1 MARSRFFA
9 VLIALALGANA
20 LYAGGRSENAILVL
34 VDGLRWQEVF
44 RGAEEDLITKENGA
58 VDHPETV
65 KGQYWADTP
74 EARRERL
81 MPFLW
86 TVIAKQGQV
95 FGNEGRGSIM
105 RVANVHKF
113 SYPGYS
119 EMLVGFADPRV
130 NSNDPTP
137 NPNVTVLEWLNKRP
151 QFEGRVA
158 AFGTWDNVANIVN
171 RARCGFYISAGLEPV
186 TGDPNDAQLVLLNHL
201 KRDIPT
207 RWGGS
212 PFDALT
218 FYSALE
224 YIRLHTPKVF
234 YLTFGETDEWAHEG
248 RYADYLDA
256 AHRSDS
262 FLRALWETIQALP
275 EYRGKTTL
283 IIANDHGRGSGLT
296 EWKNHGA
303 KVEGAE
309 YVWLAVLGPDT
320 PARGER
326 TGGEPVV
333 LAQVAATLAAALGED
348 YCAGVPEAAR
358 PIADAFSAAAK

>member
-1 MARSRFFA
+1 MTRRGLFTVLA
-9 VLIALALGANA
+9 VLCLGAGS

-65 KGQYWADTP
+65 KAKYWADTP
-74 EARRERL
+74 EARRELL

-86 TVIAKQGQV
+86 TVVAKQGQL
-95 FGNEGRGSIM
+95 FGDEDHGGVM
-105 RVANVHKF
+105 RVSNVYKF

-119 EMLVGFADPRV
+119 EMIVGFADPRI

-137 NPNVTVLEWLNKRP
+137 NPNVTVLEWLNQRP
-151 QFEGRVA
+151 RLAGHVA
-158 AFGTWDNVANIVN
+158 AFGTWENVANILN
-171 RARCGFYISAGLEPV
+171 RARCGFYINAGLEPV
-186 TGDPNDAQLVLLNHL
+186 TVDPNDAQLELLNQL
-201 KRDIPT
+201 KRDIPG

-224 YIRLHTPKVF
+224 YIRLHKPKIF
-234 YLTFGETDEWAHEG
+234 YLTFGETDEWGHEG

-256 AHRSDS
+256 AHRSDQ
-262 FLRALWETIQALP
+262 FLRALWDTLQALP

-283 IIANDHGRGSGLT
+283 IVANDHGRGSGPT

-309 YVWLAVLGPDT
+309 NIWLAIIGPDT

-326 TGGEPVV
+326 TGGEPVIQ
-333 LAQVAATLAAALGED
+333 AQIAATLAAAVGED
-348 YCAGVPEAAR
+348 YCAAVPQAAK
-358 PIADAFSAAAK
+358 PIAGAVAP